1 MNARRFI
8 SILALG
14 ALFMAQAAPASQG
27 HMLCRM
33 KMPARTEACSRCDAP
48 KAGEASPSLR
58 ATSCCRTAS
67 TPSTEATPLVPA
79 SRASAGMDTLP
90 LLVSHAVSA
99 VDASQ
104 AIRAGSWL
112 PVLHPPDLERPSRT
126 TVLRN

>member
-8 SILALG
+8 SMLALG

-27 HMLCRM
+27 RMLCRM

-48 KAGEASPSLR
+48 KAGEASASLR
-58 ATSCCRTAS
+58 AASCCRTEPAS
-67 TPSTEATPLVPA
+67 STDAAPLVPA
-79 SRASAGMDTLP
+79 SRASAGIDTLP
-90 LLVSHAVSA
+90 LLASHAASS